1 MRGLRVRILP
11 GLPFL
16 FFRFLFESSLSK
28 FENEEV
34 GVMEKVLDYIRES
47 RAELKKVTWPTKQQM
62 WYSTIVV
69 IVVTFMVSAYLGLV
83 DLLLTGVFSK
93 IVR

>member
-1 MRGLRVRILP
+1 
-11 GLPFL
+11 
-16 FFRFLFESSLSK
+16 
-28 FENEEV
+28 
-34 GVMEKVLDYIRES
+34 MEKVLDYIRES

-62 WYSTIVV
+62 WYSTLVV

-83 DLLLTGVFSK
+83 DVLLTGVFSK

>member
-1 MRGLRVRILP
+1 M
-11 GLPFL
+11 
-16 FFRFLFESSLSK
+16 K
-28 FENEEV
+28 NEEV
-34 GVMEKVLDYIRES
+34 GVMERVLDYIRES

-62 WYSTIVV
+62 WYSTLVV

>member
-1 MRGLRVRILP
+1 
-11 GLPFL
+11 
-16 FFRFLFESSLSK
+16 
-28 FENEEV
+28 
-34 GVMEKVLDYIRES
+34 MEKVLDYIRES

-62 WYSTIVV
+62 WYSTLVV

>member
-1 MRGLRVRILP
+1 M
-11 GLPFL
+11 
-16 FFRFLFESSLSK
+16 SK

-47 RAELKKVTWPTKQQM
+47 RAELKKVTWPTKQQL

>member
-1 MRGLRVRILP
+1 
-11 GLPFL
+11 
-16 FFRFLFESSLSK
+16 
-28 FENEEV
+28 
-34 GVMEKVLDYIRES
+34 MEKVLDYIRES
-47 RAELKKVTWPTKQQM
+47 RAELKRVTWPTKQQM
-62 WYSTIVV
+62 WYSTLVV